1 MKRSHAP
8 LLRHDFHPIG
18 GNELETVI
26 ADTGGMLPS
35 STSTRPLH
43 ARGVC
48 RLFAPPCPHR
58 LRKGS
63 ELACL
68 DQAHQDLAH
77 IGLELEIQQCIGS
90 RHPLVDGHDGLA
102 LLMRCQRK
110 AVTRIHHQ

>member
-8 LLRHDFHPIG
+8 LLHQDFHPTG

-26 ADTGGMLPS
+26 GDTRGMQPCLYLNE
-35 STSTRPLH
+35 TG
-43 ARGVC
+43 ARLRSMQTVC
-48 RLFAPPCPHR
+48 PPCPHR
-58 LRKGS
+58 LCEGS

-68 DQAHQDLAH
+68 DQAHQDLTH
-77 IGLELEIQQCIGS
+77 IGLHLESQQRIRPCHALI
-90 RHPLVDGHDGLA
+90 DGHDGLA

>member
-8 LLRHDFHPIG
+8 LLRHDCHPIG

-26 ADTGGMLPS
+26 GDTGGMLPS
-35 STSTRPLH
+35 STSTRP
-43 ARGVC
+43 ARAPGVC
-48 RLFAPPCPHR
+48 RLCAPPCPHR
-58 LRKGS
+58 LRTGS